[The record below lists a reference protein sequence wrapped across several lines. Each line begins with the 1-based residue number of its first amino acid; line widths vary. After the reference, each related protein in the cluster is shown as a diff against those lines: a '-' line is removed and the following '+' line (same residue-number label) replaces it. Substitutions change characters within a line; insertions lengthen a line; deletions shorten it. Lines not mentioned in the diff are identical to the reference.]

1 MVPPQESERLTLG
14 PGFQYVFLRLVGVG
28 LCAVAS
34 QREGPHMAVLQE
46 PSRPVWLADDA
57 SVRDLIAELNVADR
71 AFLEYLRQ
79 SWELPTL
86 VATVDRIYSGAPR
99 DARKLR

>member
-1 MVPPQESERLTLG
+1 
-14 PGFQYVFLRLVGVG
+14 
-28 LCAVAS
+28 
-34 QREGPHMAVLQE
+34 MAVLQE

-99 DARKLR
+99 DARKLPAHERRGVPRITGGQRTLR